1 MTFLSRIRILPVL
14 AVIAALAFGVRFG
27 DFIKQLTTLPQ
38 AYAEDAPAQ
47 NTLDAPSTQ
56 AGKPDQEDPMQAE
69 QDAEI
74 DAPAEETMA
83 AKTTETPMS
92 DEKIEWRDSQDTEFE
107 YSDVQMELFED
118 LAQRRKDLDTRAR
131 ELAMREALMKAAQQE
146 MEQKFKELTSLRS
159 EIEELLVEQSEEE
172 KARIAS
178 LVKIYEGMK
187 AKDAARIFNTLDL
200 DVLIEVIKQMSERKS
215 APVIAAMN
223 PERARTVTV
232 MLSEQKQ
239 LPDLSRDFLN

>member
-27 DFIKQLTTLPQ
+27 DFVKQVTTMPQ
-38 AYAEDAPAQ
+38 AYAEVAPAQSSLDAPDTQAGALDQEGSMQAEQITDAPAQ
-47 NTLDAPSTQ
+47 
-56 AGKPDQEDPMQAE
+56 
-69 QDAEI
+69 
-74 DAPAEETMA
+74 ETMA
-83 AKTTETPMS
+83 AKTTETSMS
-92 DEKIEWRDSQDTEFE
+92 DEKIEWRDSQDTDFE

-146 MEQKFKELTSLRS
+146 MEQKFRELTSLRS